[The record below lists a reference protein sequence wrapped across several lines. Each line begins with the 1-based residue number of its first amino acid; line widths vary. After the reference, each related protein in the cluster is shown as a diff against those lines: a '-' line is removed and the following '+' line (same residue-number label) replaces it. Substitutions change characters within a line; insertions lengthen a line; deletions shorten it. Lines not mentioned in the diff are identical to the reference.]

1 MAEFGDFSRLLSNA
15 QIQILQHDDFRLLP
29 RIRLE
34 LRSSGLYYAASS
46 GSPLQAFR
54 GATYRKFIPKCRSGI
69 NTTRC
74 VTAQK
79 STVLEYLQN

>member
-15 QIQILQHDDFRLLP
+15 QIQVLQHDDFRLLP

-46 GSPLQAFR
+46 K
-54 GATYRKFIPKCRSGI
+54 YRRFGEQLIESLSLNVGQEL
-69 NTTRC
+69 TLL
-74 VTAQK
+74 AA
-79 STVLEYLQN
+79 